1 MRNPARVVNFS
12 VNLAW
17 RSCLL
22 LALHGASCNESGV
35 RILIVDDEKNI
46 RLALSTALEAMKH
59 DVSLASNSSTA
70 LDELKRAAFDV
81 VLLDLR
87 LSQES
92 GLDLLDEILRLSPR
106 VAVILVTAYA
116 SVETA
121 VEAMRRGA
129 FDYLPKPCTPEQLRQ
144 VLARVEKTRRLENR
158 VAELESRVRSD
169 APEIDLTTKSAVMQ
183 RSLDVAFKA
192 AESDATILLLGESG
206 TGKSVLARAIH
217 HRSTRANGAF
227 VTVSCPSLSRE
238 LLESELFGHVKGAF
252 TGAHI
257 DTRGKIASADG
268 GTLFLDEI
276 GELPPE
282 IQAKLLRLLQEREY
296 ERVGDPK
303 TYRSNVRVIA
313 ATNRNLQ
320 EAVGAG
326 TFREDLFYR
335 LNVITVPLPPLRE
348 RVADIPH
355 IINSH
360 LRYFATHAGKPA
372 KKVSDDALTH
382 MQAYRWPGNL
392 RELRNVIE
400 RAVILSSSEIIE
412 PDDLSDNLRSTSEIH
427 LGGQFTLEEIER
439 EHIQRIVAT
448 ARNLDQ
454 ASAILGIDPATLY
467 RKRKKR
473 GE

>member
-1 MRNPARVVNFS
+1 
-12 VNLAW
+12 
-17 RSCLL
+17 
-22 LALHGASCNESGV
+22 V

-46 RLALSTALEAMKH
+46 RLALGTALESMRH
-59 DVSLASNSSTA
+59 DVSFATNSATA
-70 LDELKRAAFDV
+70 LDELKHSAFDA

-92 GLDLLDEILRLSPR
+92 GLDLLDEILHLSPR
-106 VAVILVTAYA
+106 VAVVLVTAYA
-116 SVETA
+116 SIETA

-129 FDYLPKPCTPEQLRQ
+129 FDYLSKPCTPEQIRQ

-169 APEIDLTTKSAVMQ
+169 SPEIDLTTKSPAMQ
-183 RSLDVAFKA
+183 RSLDIAFKA
-192 AESDATILLLGESG
+192 AESDATLLILGESG
-206 TGKSVLARAIH
+206 TGKSVLARAVH
-217 HRSTRANGAF
+217 HRSLRSSGAF

-238 LLESELFGHVKGAF
+238 LLESELFGHARGAF
-252 TGAHI
+252 TGAHAE
-257 DTRGKIASADG
+257 TRGKVAAADG

-296 ERVGDPK
+296 ERVGDTK

-320 EAVGAG
+320 DAVAAG
-326 TFREDLFYR
+326 KFREDLFYR
-335 LNVITVPLPPLRE
+335 LNVITVALPPLRE
-348 RVADIPH
+348 RAADIGN
-355 IINSH
+355 IIDTH

-372 KKVSDDALTH
+372 KLLSPAALAS
-382 MQAYRWPGNL
+382 MQSYRWPGNL

-400 RAVILSSSEIIE
+400 RAVILGTGDIIE
-412 PDDLSDNLRSTSEIH
+412 PDDLSENIRPDSGIH
-427 LGGQFTLEEIER
+427 LGGKFTLEEIGD
-439 EHIQRIVAT
+439 EHIRRVVA
-448 ARNLDQ
+448 AAKNLEQ
-454 ASAILGIDPATLY
+454 AAGILGIDPATLY
-467 RKRKKR
+467 RKRKKL

>member
-1 MRNPARVVNFS
+1 M
-12 VNLAW
+12 
-17 RSCLL
+17 L
-22 LALHGASCNESGV
+22 LALRDTCCHESFV
-35 RILIVDDEKNI
+35 HVLIVDDEKNI
-46 RLALSTALEAMKH
+46 RLALSTALEAMRH
-59 DVSLASNSSTA
+59 DVSLASSSATA

-92 GLDLLDEILRLSPR
+92 GLDLLDEITRLSPR
-106 VAVILVTAYA
+106 IAVILVTAYA
-116 SVETA
+116 SIETA

-169 APEIDLTTKSAVMQ
+169 PPDIDLTTKSAAMQ
-183 RSLDVAFKA
+183 RALDVAFKA

-217 HRSTRANGAF
+217 HRSARANGAF

-252 TGAHI
+252 TGAHA
-257 DTRGKIASADG
+257 DTRGKVAAADG

-276 GELPPE
+276 GELPLE

-296 ERVGDPK
+296 ERVGDTK
-303 TYRSNVRVIA
+303 INRSNVRVIA

-320 EAVGAG
+320 EAVAAG
-326 TFREDLFYR
+326 KFREDLFYR

-348 RVADIPH
+348 RAADIGQV
-355 IINSH
+355 IGAH
-360 LRYFATHAGKPA
+360 LRFFAAHAGKPA
-372 KKVSDDALTH
+372 KKIAPDALAH
-382 MQAYRWPGNL
+382 MQGYRWPGNL

-400 RAVILSSSEIIE
+400 RAVILSSGDTIE
-412 PDDLSDNLRSTSEIH
+412 TADLSETIRPLSEIH
-427 LGGQFTLEEIER
+427 IGGKFTVEQIES
-439 EHIQRIVAT
+439 EHIQRVIENT
-448 ARNLDQ
+448 RTLDQ
-454 ASAILGIDPATLY
+454 AAEVLGIDPATLY
-467 RKRKKR
+467 RKRKKL
-473 GE
+473 G